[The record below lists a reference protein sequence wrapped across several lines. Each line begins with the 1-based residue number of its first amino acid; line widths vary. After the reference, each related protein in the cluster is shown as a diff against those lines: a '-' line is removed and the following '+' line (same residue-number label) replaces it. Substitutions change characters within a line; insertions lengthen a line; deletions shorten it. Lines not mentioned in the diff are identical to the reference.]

1 MGMFSWDC
9 NGCGFAMSDC
19 TNCSAG
25 GWMGHAVCLTPDG
38 SRVIGQYDHY
48 GNLGSFNLVDQ
59 RGTFAIY
66 HKACWELAGKP
77 EYDRPARHSHNQG
90 ACLAIHGAP
99 LPKPTSPEW
108 FTVARTWEAFD
119 RILQRVAKV
128 RSEIEHAE
136 TVRLWEG
143 LTTTDQGA
151 LCAAFEAEQLTRMDE
166 FRRTR
171 EAWFDADNGGPM
183 PEWEG
188 NPKTFSFNGLTF
200 NYAWLDVL
208 VWKAVQEKGHVQ
220 PAKHTSLEAE

>member
-9 NGCGFAMSDC
+9 NGCGFAMRDC
-19 TNCSAG
+19 RSCSEG
-25 GWMGHAVCLTPDG
+25 GWMAHAVCLTPDG

-48 GNLGSFNLVDQ
+48 GNLGSFNLVDLS
-59 RGTFAIY
+59 GKFAIY

-77 EYDRPARHSHNQG
+77 EYDRPARHSHDQG
-90 ACLAIHGAP
+90 ACLAIHGKP

-136 TVRLWEG
+136 AVRLWEG
-143 LTTTDQGA
+143 LTTTDQTA
-151 LCAAFEAEQLTRMDE
+151 LCAAFEAEQQTRMDQ

-171 EAWFDADNGGPM
+171 EAWFDADDGGPM

-208 VWKAVQEKGHVQ
+208 VWQALQSTQSATTKGNAH
-220 PAKHTSLEAE
+220 A